1 MQVKISNEHINKHKD
16 DLRFTQPKYY
26 FGQLLQNRKGELGI
40 VLEMCGSTDSEWDY
54 VLIDLKTN
62 ELFGLGQNELM
73 AVGNEVDNLQLPP
86 WISCRFP
93 AGTATASPMT
103 IKISNEQLEA
113 YNSPIRFT
121 QPRYHFGQLLRFPD
135 EPKLVGVVAEM
146 QFKQGGYT
154 SKYGPLGPQ
163 KKIEKGW
170 HYDLIEISD
179 NFPPMM
185 DIYTEQQLLSVDQRH
200 GLLAQSS

>member
-1 MQVKISNEHINKHKD
+1 MQVKISNEQVSKYNNDIQFK
-16 DLRFTQPKYY
+16 QPKYY
-26 FGQLLQNRKGELGI
+26 FGQLLQTRKGELGI
-40 VLEMCGSTDSEWDY
+40 VLEMSISTSSEWDY
-54 VLIDLKTN
+54 VLIDPKTN

-86 WISCRFP
+86 
-93 AGTATASPMT
+93 MT
-103 IKISNEQLEA
+103 IKISNEHLET

-121 QPRYHFGQLLRFPD
+121 QPHYHFGQLLRFPD
-135 EPKLVGVVAEM
+135 EQKLVGVVAEM

-170 HYDLIEISD
+170 HYDLIEVSD
-179 NFPPMM
+179 KFPPMM
-185 DIYTEQQLLSVDQRH
+185 DTYTEQELLSAAQ
-200 GLLAQSS
+200 LLAQSS